1 MRRHLLRLAVLTMLV
16 AGAVMAP
23 ATSAQD
29 RSRVCHRVVVRG
41 YAFGVSVV
49 RGRVTCR
56 IARRVLRL
64 YLDASPHRC
73 AGSHC
78 YIRIR
83 GWDCI
88 TASWNRGYVEECSRG
103 RRLVRSYPADV

>member
-1 MRRHLLRLAVLTMLV
+1 MRRTVPCLAALVMLV
-16 AGAVMAP
+16 AGALVAP
-23 ATSAQD
+23 ATTAHARQHTCP
-29 RSRVCHRVVVRG
+29 RLVVRG

-49 RGRVTCR
+49 RGHVTCR
-56 IARRVLRL
+56 TARRVLRL
-64 YLDASPHRC
+64 YLDASPRRC

-88 TASWNRGYVEECSRG
+88 TGSLDEPFAAECS
-103 RRLVRSYPADV
+103 S